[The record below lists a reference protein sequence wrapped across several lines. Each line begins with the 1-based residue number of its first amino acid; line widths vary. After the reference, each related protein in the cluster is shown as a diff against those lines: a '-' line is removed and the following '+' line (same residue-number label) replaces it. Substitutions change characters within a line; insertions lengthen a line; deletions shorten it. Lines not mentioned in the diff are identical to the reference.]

1 MKSQLSTGIFH
12 RELTLAAI
20 SEGGGLAK
28 DMFVRI
34 RTAFNG
40 GQRNQRASAETYM
53 NNDHLPIG
61 ERVRVAVLLVGE
73 LSKLKW
79 QRRGGG
85 ETISHTLGFV
95 SGFAVDLLKHRSLTI
110 ACAGNF
116 LVTAPWIQVSVGFI
130 CRIRITCLC

>member
-1 MKSQLSTGIFH
+1 MIFHLSTGIFN

-20 SEGGGLAK
+20 SEGGGVAK
-28 DMFVRI
+28 HMFMRI
-34 RTAFNG
+34 KSASNG
-40 GQRNQRASAETYM
+40 LERFSAESYM
-53 NNDHLPIG
+53 HNDHLPIG

-116 LVTAPWIQVSVGFI
+116 LVTAPWIQVSVGII